1 MISRLSLPAWAALSL
16 ALPAMAADGG
26 PQKIP
31 PADACVKTVS
41 ALGASMRHKAETGPD
56 GKPVYRF
63 VLRQNGLDYDAVCDA
78 ASGVV
83 GDVTPLRHP

>member
-16 ALPAMAADGG
+16 ALPAMAAEGG
-26 PQKIP
+26 PQDIP
-31 PADACVKTVS
+31 PADACVKTVA
-41 ALGASMRHKAETGPD
+41 ALGASMSHKAETGPD